1 MHSKPQPNVLLR
13 LWLGFWRGLTAFRM
27 AVFNILFLLVLAL
40 VVRVLL
46 FSSDELIV
54 DSDTTLVIAP
64 VGMLVEEYT
73 GTPVE
78 RAINQALGQD
88 LPETRLRDVLRALEH
103 AAGDERIVQVL
114 VRTDELWGLAPGMMN
129 ELADAFSR
137 FRNSGKRVVAYGG
150 MMMQGQYLMASLA
163 DEVWLDHDG
172 LVLIEG
178 YSRYR
183 QYYREGLEKLAVDVN
198 LFRVGE
204 YKSAMEPFIRDDMSD
219 EDRTASELL
228 LGDLWQAY
236 LDQIAINRGL
246 PIEVLVDLV
255 GDFAAHAESASGDLA
270 GLALERGLVDRL
282 VSRPELRAELANRG
296 AADPDAGFRQIDFV
310 TYAQASRGWRPKAD
324 RVGVIVAQGAIVEGA
339 QPPGTIGSESTSRLI
354 RQAARDDRIRA
365 VVLRIDSGGG
375 SAFASEVIRS
385 ELKALQDAGKPL
397 VVSMGNVAASGGYW
411 IAMGADE
418 VWAYPTTLTGS
429 IGIFGFFP
437 TFQDTLAKIGIHT
450 DGVGTTPLA
459 GALRADRALS
469 DEARNLLQNF
479 IEHGYREF
487 INLVAEHRRMPVGEV
502 DQVARGR
509 VWTGRQ
515 AQQHGLVDQL
525 GTLGEAVDAAA
536 RIAGLGDDYVVSYV
550 EREMSAMEQFFVNM
564 GTAAIG
570 MADIDS
576 GALAGPIGWLPLE
589 VRSRLLGELRLVF
602 AQTRSGRPGIMAHC
616 LCEVPR

>member
-1 MHSKPQPNVLLR
+1 MHSNPRPNILLR

-88 LPETRLRDVLRALEH
+88 LPETRLRDVLLALEH
-103 AAGDERIVQVL
+103 AAEDERIVQVL

-129 ELADAFSR
+129 ELADAFVR
-137 FRNSGKRVVAYGG
+137 FRSSGKRVIAHGG
-150 MMMQGQYLMASLA
+150 MMMQGQYLLASLA

-204 YKSAMEPFIRDDMSD
+204 YKSAMEPYIRDDMSD
-219 EDRTASELL
+219 EDRAASELL

-246 PIEVLVDLV
+246 PVDVLVDLID
-255 GDFAAHAESASGDLA
+255 DFSAHVEAADGDLA
-270 GLALERGLVDRL
+270 GLALDSGLVDRL

-296 AADPDAGFRQIDFV
+296 AADREDGFRQIDFV
-310 TYAQASRGWRPKAD
+310 TYAQASRSWRPKAD

-525 GTLGEAVDAAA
+525 GTLDEAVDAAA

-550 EREMSAMEQFFVNM
+550 ERELSAMEQFFVDM

-589 VRSRLLGELRLVF
+589 VRNRLLGELRLVF

-616 LCEVPR
+616 LCEAPR